1 MTSGREPDGEQYS
14 GPVSI
19 RQEGDRLQ
27 TDLER
32 LRQVDEVLIDG
43 PREEPQQATGGCGFP
58 CGCLVTIILAIVV
71 AGAVTFWLDLWPEET
86 LDFLPLVGDED
97 SPTMERQLLS
107 SFYLASDGENWDESK
122 NWLSDAPLGEW
133 HGVATGKGGWVV
145 SLRLPDN
152 GLSGDSWPGLVSLDG
167 LQHLDL
173 SGNRLSGE
181 IPQELYTLSKLSV
194 LLLNGNELTG
204 QVPARLATII
214 PNLREFD
221 LSGNR
226 LTGCIPEDFRRALPG
241 SPGRSGIEQLGLPF
255 CNTTSQPGVARARPT
270 PTSEAKAT
278 ARQTT
283 GLWANRDAHANCVH
297 ITPGPLHSGAAW
309 AYGQSRARLLT
320 AGPSPT
326 PTVTP
331 CVAARQFPAGRR
343 KLRHRPRRV
352 DRRLQSGAA
361 KRHPVRLGRERP
373 GRQPA
378 ATLQPMPMPI
388 PMLRH
393 VKGA

>member
-1 MTSGREPDGEQYS
+1 MANNTPDPS
-14 GPVSI
+14 AS
-19 RQEGDRLQ
+19 DRRVTASRRIWSACGKWTRFSL
-27 TDLER
+27 T
-32 LRQVDEVLIDG
+32 G

-226 LTGCIPEDFRRALPG
+226 VTACIPEDFKKALPG

-255 CNTTSQPGVARARPT
+255 CNTSSQPRVARAT
-270 PTSEAKAT
+270 PMSH
-278 ARQTT
+278 ARRKCDGESGHGPWT
-283 GLWANRDAHANCVH
+283 NRGAHAS
-297 ITPGPLHSGAAW
+297 PGPPHCGPL
-309 AYGQSRARLLT
+309 AYCPSRARC
-320 AGPSPT
+320 SRR
-326 PTVTP
+326 TVAHADPNP
-331 CVAARQFPAGRR
+331 CVAARQFPASRR

-352 DRRLQSGAA
+352 NRRVQS
-361 KRHPVRLGRERP
+361 
-373 GRQPA
+373 
-378 ATLQPMPMPI
+378 
-388 PMLRH
+388 
-393 VKGA
+393 